1 MDFYRKMKTEHGVI
15 LTTGILV
22 FVSLWFIA
30 SNPDST
36 PYETALV
43 QINEKGI
50 DAENAYD
57 DIKLY
62 EQAMQIQEEI
72 TKIASDSLGVHIV
85 MSDTYQSYFPIA
97 KGSDVKIQGED
108 SFQICNVVENI
119 PSHLQEISKTKKFK
133 LFAAKYSSYPIE
145 LNLQDERRNES
156 LFHYGLIAKSSDGRT
171 ALTMFH
177 VNSCTNQVTD
187 SERYFLSC
195 HDGATHRV
203 FGTINKDDILA
214 SLNHP
219 DFCTIPLDSW
229 RQSVYDYNQKIHD
242 QQDKHFQTV
251 ETVEQSHESL
261 SAWDL
266 ENRRLGLLKDISSMY
281 VMAIDN
287 ERDIEEKIRQYN
299 AMFGSLPEE
308 FLQLLEARK

>member
-1 MDFYRKMKTEHGVI
+1 MKVEHGVI
-15 LTTGILV
+15 LAAGILV
-22 FVSLWFIA
+22 LISLGFIA

-36 PYETALV
+36 PYETALT

-50 DAENAYD
+50 EAKKAED
-57 DIKLY
+57 DTKLN
-62 EQAMQIQEEI
+62 EQAIRIQEKI
-72 TKIASDSLGVHIV
+72 TKIASDSLGLHIV
-85 MSDTYQSYFPIA
+85 MDDTYQSYFPIA
-97 KGSDVKIQGED
+97 KGSDVEVQEGKD

-119 PSHLQEISKTKKFK
+119 PAHLQEISKTKKFK

-145 LNLQDERRNES
+145 LSLHDERWSES

-195 HDGATHRV
+195 HDDATHRI

-214 SLNHP
+214 SLKHP

-229 RQSVYDYNQKIHD
+229 RQSVYDYNQKIHE
-242 QQDKHFQTV
+242 QQKKHLQTI
-251 ETVEQSHESL
+251 EIIEQSHESL

-266 ENRRLGLLKDISSMY
+266 EHRRFGLLRDISSMY

-287 ERDIEEKIRQYN
+287 EQDIEDKIKQYN
-299 AMFGSLPEE
+299 TMFGSLPEE
-308 FLQLLEARK
+308 FLQILEARK